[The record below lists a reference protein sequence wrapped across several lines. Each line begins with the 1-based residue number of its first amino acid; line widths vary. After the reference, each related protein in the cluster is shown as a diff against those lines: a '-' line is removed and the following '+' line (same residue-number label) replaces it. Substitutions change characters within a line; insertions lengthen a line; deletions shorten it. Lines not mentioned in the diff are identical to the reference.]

1 MNVLDENVREDQR
14 TILRQWGIPF
24 RQVGK
29 ELSNLGAQ
37 DDVIIALL
45 HRLKHPTFFTGDE
58 DFFKL
63 RLRHRDYGL
72 VWLNVRS
79 VEAAMFIRRF
89 LRQPSFRTQRQR
101 LGKVAR
107 VSVDCVRY
115 WQTGNPELVRVDW
128 V

>member
-14 TILRQWGIPF
+14 AILGQWRIPF

-29 ELSNLGAQ
+29 ELSSLGAQ

-45 HRLKHPTFFTGDE
+45 HRLKHPTFFTEDE
-58 DFFKL
+58 DFFKF

-72 VWLNVRS
+72 VWLSVRS
-79 VEAAMFIRRF
+79 IEAAMCIRRL
-89 LRQPSFRTQRQR
+89 LRQPSFRTQAQR

-107 VSVDCVRY
+107 VSIDGVRY
-115 WQTGNPELVRVDW
+115 WQTGNPELVRVGW